1 MTTFQ
6 FLIYVGVAY
15 LIYYIVIISYDL
27 LLKSRGETGF
37 SETLDFREKEE
48 VQVIEGQTP
57 VTPERKEVEK
67 PQRKEEEPKISHPT
81 LSGGVEM
88 QDLID
93 LYKQNALSMAA
104 QVFNK

>member
-6 FLIYVGVAY
+6 FLIYVGVTY

-27 LLKSRGETGF
+27 LLKSRGEIGF
-37 SETLDFREKEE
+37 SETLDYKEKEE
-48 VQVIEGQTP
+48 IQVVEDQTS
-57 VTPERKEVEK
+57 VIPERKEVEK
-67 PQRKEEEPKISHPT
+67 PQKKEKEPQISHPT

-93 LYKQNALSMAA
+93 LYKQNALVVATE
-104 QVFNK
+104 VFNK